1 MFLTYYAKIMKEVDK
16 SLRSFMKDQLDSVK
30 ENSFLQYFY
39 KKIEDFLFSGGKRIR
54 PVMMITTFSAVDSNK
69 KIEAAVRTSLSLE
82 LIHNASLIHDDI
94 MDNADTRRGKQA
106 FHKIFHDYAKNNHN
120 DANIDYANYG
130 ESMGILGGDYVY
142 NLAYRAI
149 HNDGFSPEITLRAA
163 QEFNIGFL
171 KIVQGVILESDLM
184 GRNNVTEEEYI
195 EMIKGKT
202 AALFEKS
209 ARLGAIL
216 AEGPISQIDNLGS
229 FALNAGIAFQLVDD
243 VIGTFGDSKK
253 TGKPVDSDIKEG
265 KKTILVIKAFE
276 NASVEQKSIL
286 SRILGDC
293 EATAA
298 DVEKIREIM
307 RQTGALSYA
316 RKLAEELFQLSKS
329 FLENLEPPLNQPY
342 KDYLINIAKMG
353 VYREK

>member
-1 MFLTYYAKIMKEVDK
+1 MFLTYYAKMMKEVDK
-16 SLRSFMKDQLDSVK
+16 SLKLLMKDQVDSVK
-30 ENSFLQYFY
+30 HNSFLQFFY

-54 PVMMITTFSAVDSNK
+54 PVMMITAFSAVDSNK
-69 KIEAAVRTSLSLE
+69 KIDSAVRTSLSLE

-94 MDNADTRRGKQA
+94 MDNADTRRGKQV
-106 FHKIFHDYAKNNHN
+106 FHKVFHDYAKNNHIATN
-120 DANIDYANYG
+120 LDYDNYG

-149 HNDGFSPEITLRAA
+149 HNDGFSPNVTLRAA

-171 KIVQGVILESDLM
+171 KIVQGVIFESDLM

-195 EMIKGKT
+195 EMIRGKT

-216 AEGPISQIDNLGS
+216 AEGSVSQIENLGN
-229 FALNAGIAFQLVDD
+229 FALNVGIAFQLVDD
-243 VIGTFGDSKK
+243 VIGTFGDPKK
-253 TGKPVDSDIKEG
+253 TGKPVDNDIKEG

-276 NASVEQKSIL
+276 NASVEQQSTL
-286 SRILGDC
+286 NRILGNHD
-293 EATAA
+293 ATAA
-298 DVEKIREIM
+298 DIEKVREIM
-307 RQTGALSYA
+307 RQTEALSYA
-316 RKLAEELFQLSKS
+316 QNRAEELFQLSKS
-329 FLENLEPPLNQPY
+329 FLENLEPSLNQPY

>member
-1 MFLTYYAKIMKEVDK
+1 MFLTYYAKIMEEVDK
-16 SLRSFMKDQLDSVK
+16 SLKSLMKDQLDSVK
-30 ENSFLQYFY
+30 DNSFLQYFY

-54 PVMMITTFSAVDSNK
+54 PVMMITAFSAVDPNK
-69 KIEAAVRTSLSLE
+69 KTDAAVRTSLSLE

-106 FHKIFHDYAKNNHN
+106 FHKVFHDYAEINHN
-120 DANIDYANYG
+120 DANIDYDTYG
-130 ESMGILGGDYVY
+130 QSMGILGGDYAY

-149 HNDGFSPEITLRAA
+149 HNDGFSPDVTLRAA

-171 KIVQGVILESDLM
+171 KIVQGVIFESDLM
-184 GRNNVTEEEYI
+184 GRNDVTEEDYI
-195 EMIKGKT
+195 EMIRGKT

-209 ARLGAIL
+209 ARLGVIL
-216 AEGPISQIDNLGS
+216 AEGSVSQIVNLGN
-229 FALNAGIAFQLVDD
+229 FALNVGIAFQLVDD
-243 VIGTFGDSKK
+243 VIGTFGDPKK

-276 NASVEQKSIL
+276 NASVEQQSTL
-286 SRILGDC
+286 NRILGNRD
-293 EATAA
+293 ATAA
-298 DVEKIREIM
+298 DVEEVKEIM
-307 RQTGALSYA
+307 RQTEALSYA
-316 RKLAEELFQLSKS
+316 QNRAEELFQLSKS
-329 FLENLEPPLNQPY
+329 FLENLEPALNQPY

>member
-1 MFLTYYAKIMKEVDK
+1 MKEVDSSLK
-16 SLRSFMKDQLDSVK
+16 SLMKDQLDSVK
-30 ENSFLQYFY
+30 DNSFLQFFY

-54 PVMMITTFSAVDSNK
+54 PVMMITAFSAVDSNK
-69 KIEAAVRTSLSLE
+69 TTESAVRSSLSLE

-106 FHKIFHDYAKNNHN
+106 FHKVFHDHAKNNHN
-120 DANIDYANYG
+120 DANMDYDNYG
-130 ESMGILGGDYVY
+130 QSMGILGGDYAY

-149 HNDGFSPEITLRAA
+149 HTDGFSPDVTLRAA

-171 KIVQGVILESDLM
+171 KIVQVVIFESDLM

-195 EMIKGKT
+195 EMIRGKT

-216 AEGPISQIDNLGS
+216 AEGSASQIENLGD

-243 VIGTFGDSKK
+243 IIGSFGDSKK

-276 NASVEQKSIL
+276 NASVEQQSIL
-286 SRILGDC
+286 NRILGNR
-293 EATAA
+293 EATAT
-298 DVEKIREIM
+298 DVEKVREIM

-316 RKLAEELFQLSKS
+316 RNLAEELFQLSKS

>member
-1 MFLTYYAKIMKEVDK
+1 MFLTYYAKIMKKVDK
-16 SLRSFMKDQLDSVK
+16 SLRLFMKDQLDSVK
-30 ENSFLQYFY
+30 GNSFLQYFY

-69 KIEAAVRTSLSLE
+69 KTEAAVRTSLSLE

-106 FHKIFHDYAKNNHN
+106 FHKIFHDYAEDNYNN
-120 DANIDYANYG
+120 ANINHANYG
-130 ESMGILGGDYVY
+130 ESIGILGGDYVY

-149 HNDGFSPEITLRAA
+149 HNDGFSPKITLRAA

-171 KIVQGVILESDLM
+171 KIVQGVIFESDLM

-216 AEGPISQIDNLGS
+216 AEGSISQIDNLGS

-276 NASVEQKSIL
+276 NASIEQKSIL
-286 SRILGDC
+286 SRILGDS

-342 KDYLINIAKMG
+342 KNYLINIAKMG

>member
-1 MFLTYYAKIMKEVDK
+1 MKEVDK

-106 FHKIFHDYAKNNHN
+106 FHKIFHDYAEKNHDN
-120 DANIDYANYG
+120 ANINYANYG

-171 KIVQGVILESDLM
+171 KIVQGVISESDLM

-216 AEGPISQIDNLGS
+216 AEGSISQIDNLGS

-276 NASVEQKSIL
+276 NASIEQKSIL
-286 SRILGDC
+286 SRILGDS
-293 EATAA
+293 EATSA

>member
-16 SLRSFMKDQLDSVK
+16 SLKSFMKDQLDSVK
-30 ENSFLQYFY
+30 DNSFLQFFY

-54 PVMMITTFSAVDSNK
+54 PVMMITAFSAVDLNK
-69 KIEAAVRTSLSLE
+69 KTEAAVRTSLSLE

-94 MDNADTRRGKQA
+94 MDNADIRRGKQA
-106 FHKIFHDYAKNNHN
+106 FHKIFRDYAENNHN
-120 DANIDYANYG
+120 NTNIDYENYG

-149 HNDGFSPEITLRAA
+149 HNDGFSSDVTLRAA

-171 KIVQGVILESDLM
+171 RIVQGVIFESDLM
-184 GRNNVTEEEYI
+184 GRKNVTEEEYI
-195 EMIKGKT
+195 EMIRGKT

-216 AEGPISQIDNLGS
+216 AEGSVSQIENLGN

-243 VIGTFGDSKK
+243 VIGTFGDPKE

-276 NASVEQKSIL
+276 NASVEQQSIL
-286 SRILGDC
+286 NRILGDC
-293 EATAA
+293 EATAT
-298 DVEKIREIM
+298 DVEKVREIM
-307 RQTGALSYA
+307 RKTGALSYA
-316 RKLAEELFQLSKS
+316 QNLAEELFQQSKS
-329 FLENLEPPLNQPY
+329 FLENLEPPFNQPY

>member
-1 MFLTYYAKIMKEVDK
+1 MFLTYYTKIMEEVDK
-16 SLRSFMKDQLDSVK
+16 SLRSLMKDQLDSVK
-30 ENSFLQYFY
+30 DNSFLQYFY

-54 PVMMITTFSAVDSNK
+54 PVMMITAFSAVDSK
-69 KIEAAVRTSLSLE
+69 RKIEDAVRTSLSLE

-106 FHKIFHDYAKNNHN
+106 FHKIFHDYAEKNHS
-120 DANIDYANYG
+120 DAIMDYDNYG

-149 HNDGFSPEITLRAA
+149 HNDGFSPDVTLRAA

-171 KIVQGVILESDLM
+171 KIVQGVIFESDLM

-216 AEGPISQIDNLGS
+216 AEGSVSQIENLGN
-229 FALNAGIAFQLVDD
+229 FALNVGIAFQLVDD
-243 VIGTFGDSKK
+243 VIGTFGDPKK

-265 KKTILVIKAFE
+265 KKTILVIKSFE
-276 NASVEQKSIL
+276 NASVEQQSTL
-286 SRILGDC
+286 SRILGNSK
-293 EATAA
+293 ATAT

-316 RKLAEELFQLSKS
+316 QKLAEELFQLSKS
-329 FLENLEPPLNQPY
+329 FLENLEPPLKPPY
-342 KDYLINIAKMG
+342 KDYLIDIAKMG